1 MSTRRDRRP
10 PKDRRGMTALQDGWA
25 RVEYV
30 QAWES
35 YSSMELHRLAT
46 EDPETFAALH
56 RDYLERTGR
65 G

>member
-1 MSTRRDRRP
+1 
-10 PKDRRGMTALQDGWA
+10 MTALQDGWA